1 MFIENNALVES
12 IREGLKKDERLIVR
26 TLNLIAESLRESR
39 DSEINEDFDHHINFL
54 NKILSRNNYDLDEIE
69 EFLMESDL
77 HKGIA
82 VFSTE
87 KIVRVDLTRY
97 QWSRKQILDFPA
109 NDNGAVK
116 LVVVDRK

>member
-1 MFIENNALVES
+1 MFENSDLINSVMEKVEKDSRLV
-12 IREGLKKDERLIVR
+12 VR
-26 TLNLIAESLRESR
+26 TLNLIVESLRESR

-54 NKILSRNNYDLDEIE
+54 NKILNRRNYDLEEIE

-77 HKGIA
+77 HKGITI
-82 VFSTE
+82 FSTE
-87 KIVRVDLTRY
+87 KIIRVDLTRY
-97 QWSRKQILDFPA
+97 QWSRKQVLDFPE

>member
-1 MFIENNALVES
+1 MFENTIESLANR
-12 IREGLKKDERLIVR
+12 IKKDERLIVR
-26 TLNLIAESLRESR
+26 TLNLIVESLVESR
-39 DSEINEDFDHHINFL
+39 DAEANDDFDHHINFL
-54 NKILSRNNYDLDEIE
+54 NKILSRNSYDLDEIE

-77 HKGIA
+77 HKGIS

-97 QWSRKQILDFPA
+97 QWSRKQILDFPE